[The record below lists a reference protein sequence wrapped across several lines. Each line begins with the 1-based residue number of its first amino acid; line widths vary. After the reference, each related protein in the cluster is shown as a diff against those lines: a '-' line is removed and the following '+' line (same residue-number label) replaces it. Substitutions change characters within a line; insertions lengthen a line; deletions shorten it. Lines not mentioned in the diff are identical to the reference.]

1 MPPRKIAVTV
11 AGAVS
16 LGSYEAGVMFE
27 ILDALAQHNQ
37 WVKENDLSDDER
49 FEIDVLTGA
58 SAGGMT
64 VSMLAQRLLYNAP
77 EITDPYSNALY
88 DAWVQ
93 QIDIRGLLPLEVSG
107 KLTPPLIAPEPPAD
121 SLLSSNDVVRIS
133 QEKLTKR
140 YSGPTVPQRQA
151 HLAAPVN
158 GVVHLGLAIS
168 NLSGV
173 DYGRLTQSGNEFVYT
188 DHEDEFSR
196 ALDNSTDNIKTW
208 EPIRAAAVACGA
220 FPFAFRVQDLLRA
233 YIEYPASNDFTR
245 TFWPPPCADR
255 AFAYTDGGVF
265 QNEPLG
271 MAKNLVEQL
280 PDSRL
285 EPERRAYLFI
295 APAPMKSENLA
306 IATSDSDN
314 ASSAFGS
321 LNADFKNL
329 FIRLVGAIMGQAE
342 FQDWVTAEQIND
354 QIQLLDHRASQLKD
368 LFANGRL
375 TAEQTEP
382 VTTLLLKGL
391 FEAKSVTPT
400 SKTQSLDTN
409 RPAVVARSDWPS
421 ALDAAR
427 TQLKTQYAMDYA
439 QLSNESGIGAAD
451 AWIDT
456 VLVLEYGANL
466 HNKEVMLIFD
476 FLADPKLLASGALA
490 HFGGFFDQAFR
501 DHDYD
506 YGRTQAQNCLASYK
520 KQTGSFFNTLHWTP
534 RTDIREINHD
544 LDGASIKKAD
554 INKRKD
560 VSLRV
565 AAAADTLLTE
575 FGVKNPLRWAIRTWY
590 LNGKIKS
597 LLDL

>member
-1 MPPRKIAVTV
+1 
-11 AGAVS
+11 
-16 LGSYEAGVMFE
+16 MFE
-27 ILDALAQHNQ
+27 ILDAIAQHNQ
-37 WVKENDLSDDER
+37 WVKENDLPNDER

-77 EITDPYSNALY
+77 ELTDPYNNALY
-88 DAWVQ
+88 DAWVR
-93 QIDIRGLLPLEVSG
+93 QIDIQGLLPLEVSG
-107 KLTPPLIAPEPPAD
+107 DVTPPLIAPEPPAN

-133 QEKLTKR
+133 QDKLTKR
-140 YSGPTVPQRQA
+140 YSGPAVLQRQA
-151 HLAAPVN
+151 HPAAPVD
-158 GVVHLGLAIS
+158 GIVHLGLAIS

-188 DHEDEFSR
+188 DHEDQFTR
-196 ALDNSTDNIKTW
+196 ALDNSTDNIITW

-233 YIEYPASNDFTR
+233 YMEYPASNDFTQ
-245 TFWPPPCADR
+245 TFWPPPCTDR
-255 AFAYTDGGVF
+255 TFAYTDGGVF

-271 MAKNLVEQL
+271 MAKNFVEQL
-280 PDSRL
+280 PGGRL

-295 APAPMKSENLA
+295 APAPMKSENLP

-329 FIRLVGAIMGQAE
+329 FIRLIGAIMGQAE
-342 FQDWVTAEQIND
+342 FQDWVTAEHIND
-354 QIQLLDHRASQLKD
+354 QIQLLDHRASQLKA
-368 LFANGRL
+368 LFANGHL
-375 TAEQTEP
+375 TVEQTAP
-382 VTTLLLKGL
+382 VTNLLLTGL

-400 SKTQSLDTN
+400 FKTQFLDAD
-409 RPAVVARSDWPS
+409 RPAVVARPDWQS

-427 TQLKTQYAMDYA
+427 TQLKIQYATDYA
-439 QLSNESGIGAAD
+439 QLASKPGAGAAE

-506 YGRTQAQNCLASYK
+506 YGRLQAQTCLASYK
-520 KQTGSFFNTLHWTP
+520 KQTGSFFNALHWTP
-534 RTDIREINHD
+534 RTDLREINHD
-544 LDGASIKKAD
+544 LDGASINKAD
-554 INKRKD
+554 INKRKA
-560 VSLRV
+560 VSSRV
-565 AAAADTLLTE
+565 AAAADTLLVE
-575 FGVKNPLRWAIRTWY
+575 FGVKNPLRWLIRTGY
-590 LNGKIKS
+590 LKGKINR